1 MLTTHNRYRALHKTA
16 GLRANFTLHAIALK
30 YANSLAEMDVF
41 KHSEAPNLG
50 ENIAMWGYSDLPDLT
65 NCGGIF
71 FSLIFCV
78 TLLKINCNFKIKFLQ
93 KNLLLCGMM
102 KSKLIISLTQ
112 MLQLV

>member
-1 MLTTHNRYRALHKTA
+1 MLATHNRYRALHKTA

-71 FSLIFCV
+71 FFSHILRHF
-78 TLLKINCNFKIKFLQ
+78 IK
-93 KNLLLCGMM
+93 N
-102 KSKLIISLTQ
+102 
-112 MLQLV
+112 